1 MTDAG
6 VSTMTKRRKKTFLTK
21 LWEYKTLLLMCLPA
35 CALVFVFAYIPMPG
49 LYIAFTNFKYNLGIF
64 ASPFVGLQNFR
75 FLWLS
80 GDLWALTRNT
90 ILYNVAFILLGNV
103 MQLTVA
109 LLLNEIR
116 SKYFRKVSQTIML
129 LPHFISMVLVGLFMY
144 SFLNYDYGLVN
155 NMRVALGA
163 ERYSFYAKSS
173 IDIWPFL
180 IVFVHLWKSVGYGT
194 IIYFASIMGIDS
206 EMLEAAHI
214 DGASTLQRIWFVL
227 LPNLRGTFTILVLL
241 SLGSILKG
249 NFQLF
254 YNLIGSNATL
264 LPKTDIIEM
273 YVWRAMMSNF
283 NFSTGSAVS
292 LYQSIIGFV
301 IVLFFNW
308 VVKSVEPDHALF

>member
-1 MTDAG
+1 
-6 VSTMTKRRKKTFLTK
+6 
-21 LWEYKTLLLMCLPA
+21 MCLPA